1 VVGSRGDDS
10 DLDPVLGVPSGE
22 PVKDVDVVS
31 GVQVVD
37 SSFTVDLEGVFADRY
52 IKRREHLPANSEIAN
67 LVASHLLDR
76 NVDATPPN
84 VILATILV
92 DDTLVLG
99 APSRLLSRKV
109 DQGTGGREDGAFV
122 HDGILVQ
129 GGDGSVTLDVD
140 LVHVETG
147 LGEVLD
153 VLAEDY
159 E

>member
-1 VVGSRGDDS
+1 MVGSRGDDS

-37 SSFTVDLEGVFADRY
+37 GSFTVDLEGVLADRY
-52 IKRREHLPANSEIAN
+52 IKGRQQTGVSKIAD
-67 LVASHLLDR
+67 LDSLDR

-109 DQGTGGREDGAFV
+109 NQGTSGREDGAFV
-122 HDGILVQ
+122 HNGVLVQ
-129 GGDGSVTLDVD
+129 GRDRSVTFDVD